1 MSGEKQTGA
10 IRARAGAIARGL
22 LLLAGLGG
30 AVPLLGQ
37 ITPSSAGKAGDWTW
51 MSGSSSASA
60 PGVYGTLGT
69 ANGTTNVPGGREG
82 AMGWADNSGDLWL
95 LGGFGYAGNTTAT
108 FGYLN
113 DLWEFNPSTN
123 YWTWMGGSNTLAN
136 NYCVASPTFG
146 LLGNFGAEYVPGGRQ
161 SAASWTDK
169 NGNLWLFGGEGGGAG
184 AANACG
190 TGYTFGY
197 LNDLW
202 EFNPSLGA
210 HGEWAWMGGIG
221 APNASGMYPAAMD
234 EFTSGVAPGAREYA
248 STWTDNSGNFWLF
261 GGFGYDANGNFGE
274 LNDLWQFNPS
284 LNEWAWM
291 GGSSTVSAYSG
302 QPGVYGTQG
311 TPAAGNIP
319 GGRYGA
325 STWADSSGNLW
336 LFGGL
341 GVDGVGNSGS
351 LNDLWEFNRSVG
363 EYGEWVWMGGSSAIG
378 SSSWPGVYGT
388 EGTPAAENI
397 PGGRNEAVSWIDSSG
412 HYWLFGGAGFFND
425 LWAFDASTSQW
436 VWMDGSSTANQ
447 FGSYGTLQS
456 PTSTS
461 TPGGRYEATNWTD
474 KDGNLWLFGGSGRAG
489 GGSVDPLNDL
499 WVYLPPP
506 ISFGGTAAATPV
518 FSVASGTYTTAQSVS
533 ISDAT
538 VGATIYY
545 TTNGTTPTT
554 GSSVFLS
561 GSPITVSSTETL
573 EAIATAPGDATSAV
587 GTAVYTIT
595 PPAATPTFSP
605 VAGTYPS
612 TQMVTI
618 SDSTPGA
625 MIFYTTN
632 GTTPSFSGS
641 VPNPGTSI
649 YSGQITVSSTETMN
663 AIATANGYSPSAEAS
678 ALYTIGVAP
687 AQVMDNE
694 TITVTDTETFPDVV
708 DSEKITVTDSEV
720 VRAYNAINIT
730 PTPAAFNLSS
740 GNGYATHPYSAQF
753 AATGGIGTLTLTVS
767 GALPTGITFA
777 NGILSG
783 TPAASSVGNT
793 YTFSVTATDAD
804 GDSIT
809 VPGYSLSIQAAS
821 AYPATVTDN
830 ETITVSDAET
840 FPDVVDSETITVTDT
855 ETVKTG
861 PIITTTSPLPA
872 GYVGMPYS
880 FTFAA
885 SGGSGTNYTWSIT
898 SGGPAL
904 LAAGISL
911 STAGVLSGTPTAA
924 AIYPITVQVT
934 DSAGN
939 TFSASFSIAVT
950 ALAPIANLSP
960 AMLTFPPQTMG
971 MKSAAQTVT
980 LSNTGNA
987 PLSITGIGISGANL
1001 TDFSETNT
1009 CGMSIVVGG
1018 NCTISATFT
1027 PSLSTG
1033 AETATLN
1040 VMDNASGSPQQVQL
1054 LGNALPTP
1062 SVSCTIPTVHVS
1074 GDAATA
1080 QISCTAMNYTGMI
1093 ALACNLP
1100 SQFSAYTCSFS
1111 PSSLNFTP
1119 TTTQASTTLTIQY
1132 QNASLQR
1139 KSQPGTSGLV
1149 AFGAVF
1155 WLPAWVLVARR
1166 KKAKSKPGLLLL
1178 LILLCGLAG
1187 TTSCGG
1193 KSGPPMAPSG
1203 TYQASVTLTGPGLN
1217 ETISFTIQ
1225 VQ

>member
-1 MSGEKQTGA
+1 MGGEKQT
-10 IRARAGAIARGL
+10 RAYHKRAGAIACGA
-22 LLLAGLGG
+22 LLLAALDG
-30 AVPLLGQ
+30 AVPLAGQ

-60 PGVYGTLGT
+60 SGVYGTLGT
-69 ANGTTNVPGGREG
+69 ANGATNVPGGREG
-82 AMGWADNSGDLWL
+82 ATGWVDNSGNLWL
-95 LGGFGYAGNTTAT
+95 LGGFGYAGNGI
-108 FGYLN
+108 FGDLN

-136 NYCVASPTFG
+136 NYCAASPMFG
-146 LLGNFGAEYVPGGRQ
+146 LLGDFGAGYVPGGRQ

-169 NGNLWLFGGEGGGAG
+169 SGNLWLFGGDGVGAG
-184 AANACG
+184 TANACG
-190 TGYTFGY
+190 TYSVGY

-202 EFNPSLGA
+202 EFKPSLGA
-210 HGEWAWMGGIG
+210 FGEWAWMGGSS
-221 APNASGMYPAAMD
+221 APNAFGMYPAAMY
-234 EFTSGVAPGAREYA
+234 EYTSGVAPGAREYA
-248 STWTDNSGNFWLF
+248 ATWTDNSGNFWLF
-261 GGFGYDANGNFGE
+261 GGFGYDANGYFGE

-291 GGSSTVSAYSG
+291 GGSSTVPAYSG

-311 TPAAGNIP
+311 TPAATNIP

-336 LFGGL
+336 LYGGL
-341 GVDGVGNSGS
+341 GVDGVGNSGN

-363 EYGEWVWMGGSSAIG
+363 EYGEWVWMGGSSAISPSG
-378 SSSWPGVYGT
+378 WPGVYGT

-397 PGGRNEAVSWIDSSG
+397 PGGRDEAVSWTDSSG

-425 LWAFDASTSQW
+425 LWAFDPSTSQW

-447 FGSYGTLQS
+447 FGSYGTLRS
-456 PTSTS
+456 PASTN

-489 GGSVDPLNDL
+489 GGTVDPLNDL
-499 WVYLPPP
+499 WVYPPPP

-518 FSVASGTYTTAQSVS
+518 FSVASGTYITTQSVT

-554 GSSVFLS
+554 GSSVFNS
-561 GSPITVSSTETL
+561 GNPITVSSTETL

-618 SDSTPGA
+618 SDTTPGA

-632 GTTPSFSGS
+632 GTTPSFSGT
-641 VPNPGTSI
+641 VPNPGTTI
-649 YSGQITVSSTETMN
+649 YSGQITVSSTETIN
-663 AIATANGYSPSAEAS
+663 AIASANGYSPSPEAT
-678 ALYTIGVAP
+678 ALYTIAALAP
-687 AQVMDNE
+687 AQVMDNETITVIDTETFPDVADTELITVTDMEVVRAYNAITITPTPASFNANSENGYATHAYAPVTFTATGGIGTLTFAESGTLPTGVTFVNGVLSGTPTAAGGPYTFSVTATDADGDSIIVPGYLLTIYAASAYPAVVTDNE

-708 DSEKITVTDSEV
+708 DSE
-720 VRAYNAINIT
+720 
-730 PTPAAFNLSS
+730 
-740 GNGYATHPYSAQF
+740 
-753 AATGGIGTLTLTVS
+753 
-767 GALPTGITFA
+767 
-777 NGILSG
+777 
-783 TPAASSVGNT
+783 
-793 YTFSVTATDAD
+793 
-804 GDSIT
+804 
-809 VPGYSLSIQAAS
+809 
-821 AYPATVTDN
+821 
-830 ETITVSDAET
+830 
-840 FPDVVDSETITVTDT
+840 TITVTDT
-855 ETVKTG
+855 EIVKTG

-872 GYVGMPYS
+872 GYVGVPYS
-880 FTFAA
+880 TAFTA
-885 SGGSGTNYTWSIT
+885 SGGSGTGYTWSIT

-904 LAAGISL
+904 LAAGLSL

-924 AIYPITVQVT
+924 ATYPVTVQVA

-939 TFSASFSIAVT
+939 TYSANFSLAVT

-960 AMLTFPPQTMG
+960 AMLTFAPQTTG
-971 MKSAAQTVT
+971 TKSAAQTVT

-987 PLSITGIGISGANL
+987 PLNITGTGISISGANAA
-1001 TDFSETNT
+1001 DYSQTNA
-1009 CGMSIVVGG
+1009 CGMSVAVSGD
-1018 NCTISATFT
+1018 CMISVTFT

-1040 VMDNASGSPQQVQL
+1040 VMDNASGSLQQVQL

-1062 SVSCTIPTVHVS
+1062 SVSCAIPTVTVS
-1074 GDAATA
+1074 GNTATA
-1080 QISCTAMNYTGMI
+1080 QITCTATNYIGTI

-1111 PSSLNFTP
+1111 PSSLNFTSS
-1119 TTTQASTTLTIQY
+1119 TTQASTMLTIQY
-1132 QNASLQR
+1132 QSASLDR
-1139 KSQPGTSGLV
+1139 KSLPGTSGLV

-1155 WLPAWVLVARR
+1155 WLPAWVFVVRR

-1178 LILLCGLAG
+1178 LILLCGLVG

-1193 KSGPPMAPSG
+1193 KSGPPTAPPG

-1217 ETISFTIQ
+1217 EIISFTIQ
-1225 VQ
+1225 VP